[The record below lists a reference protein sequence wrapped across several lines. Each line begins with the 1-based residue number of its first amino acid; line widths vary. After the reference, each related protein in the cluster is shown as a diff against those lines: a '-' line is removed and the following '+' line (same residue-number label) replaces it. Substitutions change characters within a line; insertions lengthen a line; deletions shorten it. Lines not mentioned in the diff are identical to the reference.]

1 MRKTKEPMKIKIT
14 VSMEP
19 VGRHFFILP
28 LWKRESVTLEAEDAI
43 NLMKKIGEALKEFKE
58 ELEA

>member
-1 MRKTKEPMKIKIT
+1 MKIKIT